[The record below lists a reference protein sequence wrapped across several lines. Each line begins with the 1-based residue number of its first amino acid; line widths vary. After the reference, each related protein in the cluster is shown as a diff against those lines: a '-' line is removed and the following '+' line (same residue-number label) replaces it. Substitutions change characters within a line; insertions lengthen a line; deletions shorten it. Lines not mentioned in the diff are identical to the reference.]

1 MKKRIVGWLVVL
13 LVVLVMAAALF
24 AAAADDYKVI
34 KNAVKKSRNA
44 PGAARKTC
52 SGSRSW

>member
-1 MKKRIVGWLVVL
+1 MKRRIVTLSIWLVVFIL
-13 LVVLVMAAALF
+13 AAVLF

-34 KNAVKKSRNA
+34 KNAVKSSETYATGQKS
-44 PGAARKTC
+44 C